1 MDREIRR
8 ALLGDRDAQERLTE
22 RGVLLPCPF
31 CGGEMEIMIPKG
43 IAEYPADIYYRPR
56 CKECFAIGA
65 VGRTAKQAIRFWNT
79 RAPILSESEMKKLSE
94 GGEKID

>member
-1 MDREIRR
+1 MDEIRR
-8 ALLGDRDAQERLTE
+8 AVLGDRAAQERLTE
-22 RGVLLPCPF
+22 RGELLPCH

-65 VGRTAKQAIRFWNT
+65 AGRTAKQAIRFWNL
-79 RAPILSESEMKKLSE
+79 RAPILSAEELEAIDGKL
-94 GGEKID
+94 

>member
-1 MDREIRR
+1 MDDVKL

-22 RGVLLPCPF
+22 QGVLLPCH

-79 RAPILSESEMKKLSE
+79 RAPILSAEELKKLE
-94 GGEKID
+94 ETT

>member
-8 ALLGDRDAQERLTE
+8 ALLGDRAAQERLTE
-22 RGVLLPCPF
+22 RGVLLPCH
-31 CGGEMEIMIPKG
+31 CGGKMEIMIPKG

-65 VGRTAKQAIRFWNT
+65 AGRTAKQAIRFWNT
-79 RAPILSESEMKKLSE
+79 RAPLLSAEEMKKLE
-94 GGEKID
+94 EIL

>member
-1 MDREIRR
+1 MDDVKL

-22 RGVLLPCPF
+22 RGVLVPCH

-65 VGRTAKQAIRFWNT
+65 AGRTAKQAIRFWNT
-79 RAPILSESEMKKLSE
+79 RAPILSSREMEMLDE
-94 GGEKID
+94 H

>member
-1 MDREIRR
+1 MNDEQR
-8 ALLGDRDAQERLTE
+8 ALLGDHEAAKRLTE
-22 RGVLLPCPF
+22 AGVLLPCH

-65 VGRTAKQAIRFWNT
+65 AGRTAKQAIRFWNT
-79 RAPILSESEMKKLSE
+79 RAPILSA
-94 GGEKID
+94 EKMLERKEVQL